1 MGQLAIFVHFF
12 EWLPVKRM
20 SEKVKKTTALFSTHE
35 IAILALSTAAAVVG
49 RILFQFIP
57 NIQPMTD
64 IFLLLAIY
72 QGLRA
77 SLIVSTLSVII
88 TSLYLGTG
96 LWTISQL
103 LSFTILVILAFYMGK
118 IPFFKRTLILQVI
131 FAFAAGFLYGLIISV
146 FESKFY
152 GIKAFL
158 PYYLAGVS
166 FDAMHAVGNAGF
178 YLLLY
183 PFFSK
188 KNLLTKT

>member
-1 MGQLAIFVHFF
+1 M
-12 EWLPVKRM
+12 
-20 SEKVKKTTALFSTHE
+20 KKTTSLFSTRE
-35 IAILALSTAAAVVG
+35 IAVLALSTAAAVVG
-49 RILFQFIP
+49 RLMFQFIP

-64 IFLLLAIY
+64 IFILLTIY

-103 LSFTILVILAFYMGK
+103 LSFTILMILAYYLSK
-118 IPFFKRTLILQVI
+118 ISIFKQSLILQII
-131 FAFAAGFLYGLIISV
+131 FAFFAGFLYGLIISV

-152 GIKAFL
+152 GIQSFL

-166 FDAMHAVGNAGF
+166 FDAMHAVGNASF

-188 KNLLTKT
+188 KNLLK